1 MKTSLAYG
9 LNGLWRAAPA
19 PAIVFGVAG
28 LLPFVGLT
36 LLIGIGGVERHDF
49 FVLSLV
55 CYGAVI
61 LSFVGALHWG
71 YAVRSDVRGGW
82 SWIQYGWSI
91 LPSLIAWVSLLLPPS
106 TGLTVQA
113 VALTACFAFD
123 KILAGISPTPEWLI
137 ALRALLTVVAASAL
151 LAASYLA

>member
-1 MKTSLAYG
+1 MKTALAYG
-9 LNGLWRAAPA
+9 LNELWRSAPA

-36 LLIGIGGVERHDF
+36 LLIGIGSVERHDF
-49 FVLSLV
+49 FVVSLA

-71 YAVRSDVRGGW
+71 YAVRNDARGGW

-91 LPSLIAWVSLLLPPS
+91 LPSLVAWVSLLLPHS

-113 VALTACFAFD
+113 LAVIACFAFD
-123 KILAGISPTPEWLI
+123 KAVAGINATPAWLS
-137 ALRALLTVVAASAL
+137 ALRALLTVVAACAL
-151 LAASYLA
+151 LTASYMA